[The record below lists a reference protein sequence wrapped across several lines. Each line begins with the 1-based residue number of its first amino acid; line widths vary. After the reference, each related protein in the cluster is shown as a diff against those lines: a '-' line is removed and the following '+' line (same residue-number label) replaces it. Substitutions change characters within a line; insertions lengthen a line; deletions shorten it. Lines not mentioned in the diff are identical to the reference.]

1 MKRNLRPARLPAALF
16 CLVFAGRVFG
26 AESLQL
32 DANENLFYVLAAI
45 NAAGFDEGI
54 KLPDNSPLR
63 MQLREYLAQQNIPS
77 LPELKRF
84 LTTNGKHKS
93 AVQDLAQYISYALSV
108 TGAPDFAWRTRD
120 VEVPPDAKALEGLT
134 PLLAAFYK
142 EANLDQLWRR
152 ARPVYDKEL
161 EKYHAPV
168 LAMTNKVDGYL
179 RVPSGGYLGRRF
191 QIFIDLLG
199 TPQQVQTRNYGD
211 DAFVIVT
218 PSSEPK
224 MFDIRHAYLHF
235 ELDPIMIKYG
245 MELQQ
250 KRSLLDVVQLA
261 PLEDNYK
268 SDFVLLSNE
277 SLIKA
282 VECRMDKN
290 KAGIQQAMRQ
300 GYVLTEFFS
309 EQLPVFEQQQQ
320 GMRFYAEDMVN
331 AIDLKRETARI
342 ASVKFDS
349 GQLQRKGQ
357 QVTVAGPE
365 LSASAKT
372 LEEAEALYT
381 AKSLDKSR
389 DLFLKSLEQKGSAEE
404 HAQAWYGLAR
414 LSLLQNQPDAA
425 VKLFEKTLGA
435 SPDAFTKA
443 WSYIYLARLSKAAND
458 PARAAKY
465 YQEAMAVPGASDRAL
480 EAARKE
486 SQNIPRN
493 QEIQK

>member
-1 MKRNLRPARLPAALF
+1 
-16 CLVFAGRVFG
+16 
-26 AESLQL
+26 
-32 DANENLFYVLAAI
+32 
-45 NAAGFDEGI
+45 
-54 KLPDNSPLR
+54 
-63 MQLREYLAQQNIPS
+63 MQLREYLAQQSIAS

-84 LTTNGKHKS
+84 VQTNGRKKS
-93 AVQDLAQYISYALSV
+93 GVQDLAQYISYALSV
-108 TGAPDFAWRTRD
+108 TGPPDFAWRTRD
-120 VEVPPDAKALEGLT
+120 VEIPPDAKALAGLT
-134 PLLAAFYK
+134 PLLIDFYRQ
-142 EANLDQLWRR
+142 ANLEELWRR
-152 ARPVYDKEL
+152 ARPVYDKEI
-161 EKYHAPV
+161 EKYHTPV
-168 LAMTNKVDGYL
+168 LGMTTKVDGYL

-218 PSSEPK
+218 PSAEPK

-245 MELQQ
+245 MDLQQ

-268 SDFVLLSNE
+268 NDFVLLSNE

-290 KAGIQQAMRQ
+290 RAGIQQAMRQ

-320 GMRFYAEDMVN
+320 GMRFYAEEMIN
-331 AIDLKRETARI
+331 AIDLKHETARI
-342 ASVKFDS
+342 SAVKFDS
-349 GQLQRKGQ
+349 GQLQRKAQ
-357 QVTVAGPE
+357 QVAVAGPE
-365 LSASAKT
+365 LSAAAKT
-372 LEEAEALYT
+372 LEEAETLYS

-414 LSLLQNQPDAA
+414 ISALQNQPDAA

-435 SPDAFTKA
+435 SPDPFTKA
-443 WSYIYLARLSKAAND
+443 WSYVYLARLSKAAND
-458 PARAAKY
+458 PGRAAKY
-465 YQEAMAVPGASDRAL
+465 YQEALAVPGASDRAL

-493 QEIQK
+493 QEKSK